1 MTNHQETIHVSS
13 PWHDEQNICMKAVQ
27 VSKIYPGTKALDK
40 VDFNIYQSKVNV
52 LIGENGAG
60 KSTLMKILAGIEQ
73 PNEGSIVFEG
83 NRIILEHTRQAAA
96 LGIGIIHQELNL
108 FPNLNV
114 AQNLFVAKEYTKYGM
129 ILDQK
134 KHFEET
140 EKILSRLEHPIP
152 PDTMVSSLRVG
163 QQQIIE
169 IAKTMTQQA
178 LKVLI
183 MDEPTS
189 SLSKVEVEML
199 FRLIRDLTKQGVSI
213 VYISH
218 KLEEIMQIGDY
229 VTVLRDGKLVAEAK
243 VDQID
248 IPWIVKSMVGHEQS
262 RLIQKQAKQLGDEL
276 LKVTSLSLQ
285 GKPGSKSL
293 KNISFTLMKG
303 EILGI
308 YGLLGSGRTDL
319 IECLMGLHPEVQ
331 GQIYLNGESIKPTSV
346 WQQIKRGFALI
357 PEDRQRE
364 GLIQSLNI
372 AKNLTLSSLWKYTKL
387 FHILNKKEDEN
398 IYRIIKDLFIK
409 VANKS
414 LPILSLSGGN
424 QQKVVIG
431 KGILTN
437 PKVLLLDEPTRGIDV
452 GAKFDVFQI
461 VNHFASQ
468 GLGIILVASELK
480 EIISISD
487 RVLVMSHGEIMKEF
501 IGAEIT
507 EENLVNASELK
518 PMGSH

>member
-1 MTNHQETIHVSS
+1 MITPSADKHGINQQGSGQ
-13 PWHDEQNICMKAVQ
+13 DICMKAVQ

-40 VDFNIYQSKVNV
+40 VDFNIYQGKVNV

-60 KSTLMKILAGIEQ
+60 KSTLMKILAGVEQ
-73 PNEGSIVFEG
+73 QSEGA
-83 NRIILEHTRQAAA
+83 IIFDGKEINLENTREAAA

-114 AQNLFVAKEYTKYGM
+114 AQNLFVAKEYTKYGVM
-129 ILDQK
+129 LDQK
-134 KHFEET
+134 KHYEET
-140 EKILSRLEHPIP
+140 KKILARLEHPIP

-163 QQQIIE
+163 QQQMIE
-169 IAKTMTQQA
+169 IAKTMTQHA

-229 VTVLRDGKLVAEAK
+229 VTVLRDGKLIAEESVA
-243 VDQID
+243 QID
-248 IPWIVKSMVGHEQS
+248 IPWIVKCMVGHENS
-262 RLIQKQAKQLGDEL
+262 KRIEKQEKNLGEEL
-276 LKVTSLSLQ
+276 LKVDSLTLQ
-285 GKPGSKSL
+285 GKTGTKSL
-293 KNISFTLMKG
+293 KNISFSLKKG

-308 YGLLGSGRTDL
+308 YGLMGSGRTDL
-319 IECLMGLHPEVQ
+319 IECLMGLHPEVK
-331 GQIYLNGESIKPTSV
+331 GQIFLNGESIKLSSV
-346 WQQIKRGFALI
+346 WQQIDRGFALI

-364 GLIQSLNI
+364 GLVQSLNI

-387 FHILNKKEDEN
+387 FHIFNKKEDES
-398 IYRIIKDLFIK
+398 IYRMIQDLYIK
-409 VANKS
+409 VADKS

-501 IGAEIT
+501 SGAEIT
-507 EENLVNASELK
+507 EENLVKASELK
-518 PMGSH
+518 PAEVY